1 MAPGWAASRWMSL
14 RDGIV
19 AGGFEGDGSSV
30 ARADPSL
37 ARNHN
42 RHHISPV
49 SMHRDRLRR
58 PNHKVSLSFT
68 SLLDADLLPFPLLP
82 DPMPRLRT
90 SRSHASTLALDDGEE
105 GEISVPIKRSELRS
119 IVPCASPPSDETAQ
133 RPFPEL
139 PLPFLARL
147 THTEPSI
154 GMPGFSSEVA
164 DPSLEVER
172 RTSAGSPPIW
182 SS

>member
-90 SRSHASTLALDDGEE
+90 SRPHASALALDDGEE
-105 GEISVPIKRSELRS
+105 GERSPSRSSVQSSGRSFRARRL
-119 IVPCASPPSDETAQ
+119 PPTRQPNAPSQ
-133 RPFPEL
+133 SSPFPSL
-139 PLPFLARL
+139 P
-147 THTEPSI
+147 
-154 GMPGFSSEVA
+154 
-164 DPSLEVER
+164 
-172 RTSAGSPPIW
+172 GSPTPNPR
-182 SS
+182 SGCLASRAK